1 MPPSPSQPLAK
12 GWSLLLIAWL
22 LALVSSLV
30 VLFVGE
36 VMGQAPCV
44 LCWFQRAFM
53 FPLVVV
59 LGVACW
65 VCDTSVWRYGLP
77 LAAAGWLLAFF
88 HNLLYFGFVTES
100 LQPCGAGPSC
110 SGADMTI
117 LSGLPLPLLSL
128 GVFSLLLILL
138 EILRR
143 RVTP

>member
-1 MPPSPSQPLAK
+1 MLVPAGIHVPA
-12 GWSLLLIAWL
+12 GGGAGRRLLGLRH
-22 LALVSSLV
+22 
-30 VLFVGE
+30 
-36 VMGQAPCV
+36 
-44 LCWFQRAFM
+44 QR
-53 FPLVVV
+53 L
-59 LGVACW
+59 
-65 VCDTSVWRYGLP
+65 RYGLP
-77 LAAAGWLLAFF
+77 LAGAGWLLALF

-117 LSGLPLPLLSL
+117 SGLPLPLLSL